1 MNGVPVL
8 CSGSGCSCDGT
19 TENCNNITAT
29 VTLDGNDFG
38 SCLNTIQLSLDPAPF
53 TPILCITPG
62 PAIFSG
68 TIQVWQ
74 DPYKGCS
81 GLGGG
86 DGCNRPT
93 VGGPVDVA
101 TGEMFYEVP
110 DLLVV
115 GPVAIEIRRRYESH
129 STFSGPLTTGWTHS
143 YLMRIESAG
152 TNRQVF
158 IDEEGRSI
166 YFSQNAQGGYGT
178 NGIDQLTLTTPGS
191 PTWRVTDK
199 NQTRRDFDSSGR
211 LTEIRDRNGNT
222 LTFGY
227 TGNNLT
233 SITDIFGRS
242 VTLTYDGSN
251 RLQTIVAGTRTVTYT
266 YVSGQLQRVDYPDS
280 TFFTY
285 EYNDPNDADNL
296 TAIKDALAQVVETHV
311 YDTQDRVTHTES
323 DGGNNSFDLVYDT
336 ATQTTVT
343 NAGTIDTVY
352 THDSFSGLVTS
363 SNGPGCPR
371 NSLRRSDF

>member
-1 MNGVPVL
+1 MHAKLLVALVVGFLVDAPAFSAASIQITDPDDQEFVNVGGGAPAPVTVTYQITGNTCNGFRSSFAVRPYVNGVPVL

-280 TFFTY
+280 TFFT
-285 EYNDPNDADNL
+285 
-296 TAIKDALAQVVETHV
+296 TAAK
-311 YDTQDRVTHTES
+311 
-323 DGGNNSFDLVYDT
+323 LVWGRIVRY
-336 ATQTTVT
+336 A
-343 NAGTIDTVY
+343 
-352 THDSFSGLVTS
+352 
-363 SNGPGCPR
+363 
-371 NSLRRSDF
+371 